1 MHLVLK
7 VGASSPTIKP
17 PTQGNQPKSVG
28 RIGQGPDRPDRGQTR
43 SGQGPVRT
51 LSGPCPALSGPCPAL
66 SGPVRTV
73 GQGAVL
79 TFWPPCPIP
88 PKMAVLHPKQSPPPI
103 WHMANTLQQI
113 AAKSEP
119 WLPSFVRTGGI
130 PICPL
135 WPHHKGRRPCRPPAN
150 HPPSALHPGPS
161 PDPRHIP

>member
-17 PTQGNQPKSVG
+17 PIKGYQPKSVG

-51 LSGPCPALSGPCPAL
+51 LSGPCPALSGPPCPVYCGYF
-66 SGPVRTV
+66 S
-73 GQGAVL
+73 
-79 TFWPPCPIP
+79 PPCPIP
-88 PKMAVLHPKQSPPPI
+88 PKISFPHPKQSLPPI

-119 WLPSFVRTGGI
+119 WLPSFGRTGQDRGQSDLSSLAT
-130 PICPL
+130 PQCGVLPEKL
-135 WPHHKGRRPCRPPAN
+135 A
-150 HPPSALHPGPS
+150 S
-161 PDPRHIP
+161 